1 MDVMEQARALESS
14 QNTKLKVPNETPPKA
29 SIEKSNELTSKLP
42 TTANKLGSEDK
53 KVRKKRAS
61 IVKKPLVD
69 SLVKTDEIKDIISS
83 EVTSSVSQKKR
94 TQKVVAIIEKPTD
107 EAIKSP
113 VKSKPE
119 KAVKKAVKKASIK
132 DKKSDD
138 HSQITVLLEKEKKAP
153 VKKAPVKKVKNSDLE
168 VNVSVESKEPKRKG
182 WWSTK

>member
-1 MDVMEQARALESS
+1 
-14 QNTKLKVPNETPPKA
+14 
-29 SIEKSNELTSKLP
+29 
-42 TTANKLGSEDK
+42 
-53 KVRKKRAS
+53 
-61 IVKKPLVD
+61 
-69 SLVKTDEIKDIISS
+69 
-83 EVTSSVSQKKR
+83 VTSSVLQEKR
-94 TQKVVAIIEKPTD
+94 TRKVVANTEKPTD
-107 EAIKSP
+107 EVIKSS

-119 KAVKKAVKKASIK
+119 KAVKKAVKKAIIK